1 MKRTGEAEGEPAGE
15 RPLVD
20 ALAVPRQLQLHHL
33 YQHRT
38 GLAGAGTVRRAA
50 QPHQPMTVDR
60 LSGGERADPENAPV
74 DPFAVGDAVAVGDH
88 GLSRICGTHVARA
101 GLLARGVPD
110 LSALR
115 KRGAWGFARNC
126 PARRPRT
133 DSSGEPGFRPAIAP
147 RVESAGCTEPVPRR
161 ACDRRRPCAGA
172 VPGRRGLAWRLVPR
186 LPLRFQAAVIGHQ
199 ESANPYPTPDS

>member
-101 GLLARGVPD
+101 GLIAPTR
-110 LSALR
+110 
-115 KRGAWGFARNC
+115 
-126 PARRPRT
+126 ARRLPAGG
-133 DSSGEPGFRPAIAP
+133 SFRAFAATRVRPSIFEGSTARAISPHSQGLAKITIAP
-147 RVESAGCTEPVPRR
+147 SW
-161 ACDRRRPCAGA
+161 
-172 VPGRRGLAWRLVPR
+172 PGRWPCRSPLVEPI
-186 LPLRFQAAVIGHQ
+186 IGG
-199 ESANPYPTPDS
+199 P